1 MNKNMNKNIY
11 CVLILVLLL
20 GSNVNLYAQNSNV
33 GIGTNLPDASAIL
46 ELQSTDKGILIPR
59 TDTSLVTAPATG
71 LLIYE
76 IGDNTFY
83 YFDGTFWRPFGLAG
97 PQGLMGATGPSG
109 LTGLTGTTG
118 PTGPSGL
125 TGLTGTTG
133 PTGPSGLTGLTGT
146 TGPTGPSG
154 QIGVTGPTGL
164 TGLTGATGPT
174 GPTGLSMSGSGC
186 DCPTMVSNQSASMFF
201 SDALL
206 YCESLVEQGFS
217 DWHLPNVDE
226 LLYLSSGKGSIVDSR
241 TGTQL
246 WTRTAGN
253 TLGTYR
259 IVSIGSPGA
268 YSEITPGGFTPC
280 RCVR

>member
-71 LLIYE
+71 LLIFE

-83 YFDGTFWRPFGLAG
+83 YFDGTFWRTFGLAG
-97 PQGLMGATGPSG
+97 PQGPMGATGPSG

-118 PTGPSGL
+118 PA
-125 TGLTGTTG
+125 
-133 PTGPSGLTGLTGT
+133 
-146 TGPTGPSG
+146 GPSG

-174 GPTGLSMSGSGC
+174 GPTGLSMSGSSC